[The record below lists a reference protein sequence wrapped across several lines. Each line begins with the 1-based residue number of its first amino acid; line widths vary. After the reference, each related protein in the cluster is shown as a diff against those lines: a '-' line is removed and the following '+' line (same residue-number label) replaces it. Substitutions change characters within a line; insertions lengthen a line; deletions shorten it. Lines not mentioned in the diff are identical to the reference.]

1 MIICILQIL
10 TEIGYPG
17 LSQYTQRNHKGGY
30 NQQAAGRERKMS
42 VIRAASGGKRA
53 RSQGV
58 ASQRCKRMNRFSH
71 GPQKGTQVP

>member
-1 MIICILQIL
+1 MIIYILKIL

-17 LSQYTQRNHKGGY
+17 LSHCTQRNHKGGY

-42 VIRAASGGKRA
+42 MIPAASGEKRA
-53 RSQGV
+53 LSQGV
-58 ASQRCKRMNRFSH
+58 ASQRCKRMDRFSQ